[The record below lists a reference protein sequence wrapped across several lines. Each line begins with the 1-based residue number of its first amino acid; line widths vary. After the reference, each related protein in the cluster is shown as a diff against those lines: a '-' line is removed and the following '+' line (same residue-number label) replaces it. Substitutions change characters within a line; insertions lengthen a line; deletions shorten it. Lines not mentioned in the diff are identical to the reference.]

1 MGTQWWRVPGHKNTA
16 KAGETYHLW
25 STLRQTMNILE
36 NVRLSLS
43 STITT
48 SGMSCGYQGWAPKWN
63 LSESGSVATG
73 PSWRSARARE
83 QLPWGE
89 AGSAAAEPPA
99 SSLGQGQHRCRF
111 TLRTRF
117 PASGDLHLHSL
128 PLSSSRLSFCLT
140 WTMIFFFPWQI
151 NSSDLTPKSPVVELY
166 RCPITPFPNEIL
178 SKVVLNNDKSLY
190 L

>member
-1 MGTQWWRVPGHKNTA
+1 
-16 KAGETYHLW
+16 
-25 STLRQTMNILE
+25 MNILE

-48 SGMSCGYQGWAPKWN
+48 RGMSCGYQGWAPKWN

-128 PLSSSRLSFCLT
+128 PLSSSRLSSFLYSGSRKRT
-140 WTMIFFFPWQI
+140 KPSTEIVSDSERYER
-151 NSSDLTPKSPVVELY
+151 SSEVDFWRTKWS
-166 RCPITPFPNEIL
+166 
-178 SKVVLNNDKSLY
+178 
-190 L
+190 